1 MARRFQQRQQEIVQ
15 RAAELF
21 ANGGY
26 QRTSMADIASSLGM
40 LKGSLYYYIKSKRDL
55 LAKAFIGIAAE
66 LSDNLTKIIESEAS
80 WTEKVRGAF
89 ENHIELL
96 YQDNA
101 RVIVFID
108 ERLIHLNGSYRRR
121 AIRERDHYESLW
133 QVLVSKGIE
142 QKEFRADL
150 DVKIVVRGLLGM
162 CNWMVKWY
170 KPDGKCGPSE
180 IAQIFAEVALQGIR
194 RVPCVTEQRALQK

>member
-1 MARRFQQRQQEIVQ
+1 MARKFKRRQQEIVQ

-26 QRTSMADIASSLGM
+26 QKTSMADIASSLGM
-40 LKGSLYYYIKSKRDL
+40 LKGSLYYYIKSKNDL
-55 LAKAFIGIAAE
+55 LAKALIGVAAE

-80 WTEKVRGAF
+80 WTEKIRGAF
-89 ENHIELL
+89 ENHIDLL
-96 YQDNA
+96 YRDNA
-101 RVIVFID
+101 RVIVFLD
-108 ERLIHLNGSYRRR
+108 ERISHLHGSYRRL
-121 AIRERDHYESLW
+121 AVQERDHYESLW

-142 QKEFRADL
+142 QKEFRDDL
-150 DVKIVVRGLLGM
+150 DVKIVVYGLLGM

-170 KPDGKCGPSE
+170 KTDGKYGPSE

-194 RVPCVTEQRALQK
+194 RVPYVS